1 MTRRS
6 MVSAGVVAGLVIALV
21 VVLWP
26 GASTPVS
33 DAERAVAIA
42 DGLRCPY
49 CNGESIADAPS
60 SIARDLQDFI
70 AEEVALG
77 KTDQEIIDFFVATY
91 GEQVLLDPPLLGWG
105 LWLWLLPLLGLG
117 AGGMLVLNRLR
128 RGPTA
133 PPADESVISEQLAA
147 VEADLAEL
155 EVQEALGELEPA
167 DAARLRATY
176 EAEAEALAL
185 AEPVAELPAD
195 RRRLLVG
202 AALLVVGVA
211 ALTVGVVAFADD
223 RAPGDL
229 ITGGTGGVSLDDV
242 TNEEMELVIAENP
255 DIVGMRLALA
265 ARYFEAAEF
274 SDALRHYLYI
284 LDRQDNAEALA
295 NVGWM
300 TFLSGEP
307 DTAIRFVERALD
319 VDGEYLQAYWFLANI
334 RYFGF
339 GDAAGAV
346 SPLERLLAADGLPDD
361 IRAEA
366 QSLLEEARAAA

>member
-6 MVSAGVVAGLVIALV
+6 MVSAGVVAGLVLALV

-26 GASTPVS
+26 GASTPVT
-33 DAERAVAIA
+33 DGERVVAIA
-42 DGLRCPY
+42 DRLRCPY

-77 KTDQEIIDFFVATY
+77 STDQEIIDFFVATY
-91 GEQVLLDPPLLGWG
+91 GEQVLLDPPLFGWG

-117 AGGMLVLNRLR
+117 AGGMLAVNRLR

-133 PPADESVISEQLAA
+133 PPTDGSVISEQLAA

-155 EVQEALGELEPA
+155 EIQEALGELGAA

-176 EAEAEALAL
+176 EAEAEALAH
-185 AEPVAELPAD
+185 AEPVAEAPPD
-195 RRRLLVG
+195 RRRLLIG
-202 AALLVVGVA
+202 AAILVLGA
-211 ALTVGVVAFADD
+211 GALSVGVVALATD

-229 ITGGTGGVSLDDV
+229 ITGGTGAVSLEDV
-242 TNEEMELVIAENP
+242 SNEEMELVIAENP

-300 TFLSGEP
+300 TFLSGDSE
-307 DTAIRFVERALD
+307 TAIRFVERAID
-319 VDGEYLQAYWFLANI
+319 VDAEHLQAYWFLANI
-334 RYFGF
+334 RFFGF
-339 GDAAGAV
+339 EDAAGAV
-346 SPLERLLAADGLPDD
+346 SPLERLLAADGLPED

-366 QSLLEEARAAA
+366 QSLLAEARASA